1 MVEVM
6 YDGTNFQLT
15 SIPQTIKNNDITQL
29 TSVTNLPFKSAPV
42 GADQLITSDSE
53 NGGVNKRVS
62 MSTLLGDIGGN
73 GSD

>member
-29 TSVTNLPFKSAPV
+29 TSVNLLASKTTPV
-42 GADQLITSDSE
+42 GADQLILSDSE
-53 NGGVNKRVS
+53 AGGANKKIPLSSIVNV
-62 MSTLLGDIGGN
+62 
-73 GSD
+73 